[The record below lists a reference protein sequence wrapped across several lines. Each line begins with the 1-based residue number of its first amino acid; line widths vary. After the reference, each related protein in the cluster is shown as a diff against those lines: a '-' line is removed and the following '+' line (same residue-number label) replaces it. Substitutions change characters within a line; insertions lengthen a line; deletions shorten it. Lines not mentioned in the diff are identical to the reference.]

1 MLMSM
6 VLALAVLQQ
15 VLPAN
20 SLPCPSGHP
29 PQHRAERA
37 LHALCRL
44 VVGLAR
50 RDAFDERPVL
60 LPIGELEIV
69 GECPV

>member
-15 VLPAN
+15 FVPGYGLPG
-20 SLPCPSGHP
+20 PSRHP
-29 PQHRAERA
+29 PQHGAQGA
-37 LHALCRL
+37 LHAVCRL
-44 VVGLAR
+44 VVELAR